1 MRTAQG
7 MEQSSASKTARE
19 TVGGR
24 FRLFM
29 AETRR
34 RVQQAL
40 PRETGETCET
50 HKEKK
55 GTKQEEAL
63 ERKRARAPKK
73 GRGRQRQKT
82 LEERPGKGTGTLKAK
97 EETRVTG
104 E

>member
-7 MEQSSASKTARE
+7 MEKSSASKTARE

-50 HKEKK
+50 HKGKY
-55 GTKQEEAL
+55 GTQQEEAQ

-73 GRGRQRQKT
+73 G
-82 LEERPGKGTGTLKAK
+82 ERAPEAK
-97 EETRVTG
+97 N
-104 E
+104 